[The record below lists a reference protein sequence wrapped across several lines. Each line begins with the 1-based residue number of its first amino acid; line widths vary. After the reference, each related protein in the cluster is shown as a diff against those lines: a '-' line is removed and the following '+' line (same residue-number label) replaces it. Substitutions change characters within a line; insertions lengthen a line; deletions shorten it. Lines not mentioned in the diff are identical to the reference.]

1 MRLEELQERL
11 KNAGYLATPEI
22 VGMVQLAQRLGRPLL
37 MEGPAGAGKTALA
50 TALAQAFEWPLMRLQ
65 CYEGLDAS
73 QALYDWNYARQLADV
88 AQHRDRDPF
97 QPAYLLARPL
107 LKALMEPRGAVLL
120 VDEID
125 RADEAFEALLLEV
138 LAERQVTIPELG
150 TVKAKGPVL
159 SVLTSNRT
167 RSLSDALRRRCLFQ
181 PLDWPEAGREEA
193 ILALHW
199 PDSAAVVRETLVR
212 VMGVLRQWE
221 LVKPPGLSESLD
233 LLGAVTMAGLPAL
246 DALTFRR
253 FLGTVIKDRADWTVV
268 EARIPELFEAG

>member
-73 QALYDWNYARQLADV
+73 QALYDWNYARQLADL

-181 PLDWPEAGREEA
+181 PLDWPEPGREEA

-199 PDSAAVVRETLVR
+199 PDSAAAVRATLVR

-246 DALTFRR
+246 DAFTFRR